1 MIRMRFIPI
10 VALLL
15 VFQACS
21 LLQPYAGMLDE
32 AETAYEAGREEE
44 ALNLYREAITAMEA
58 QDKDISGEVYNRA
71 GLLAF
76 SIGEIALSIEY
87 LESARQTPTAKAE
100 TFYTLAKAYREQD
113 NLSLEISNLERYVE
127 QYPDGDAFD
136 EMQLRFFETMVE
148 SRNWQQA
155 DELWPSLGEKR
166 FQDEDLLTD
175 YMVVKKNLGDEER
188 VTEIAEKLLA
198 LNENN
203 IEALEWL
210 AKEHFHVA
218 QRRYQKEMD
227 AYEEN
232 RTHQQYARLL
242 EAWDVIHT
250 DFRIALNYF
259 ERLYKLK
266 PDPDYI
272 QYLVNLHERLNND
285 DEAHYYRQKLN
296 E

>member
-1 MIRMRFIPI
+1 MTRVYFILI
-10 VALLL
+10 VVLLL
-15 VFQACS
+15 MFQACS
-21 LLQPYAGMLDE
+21 ILQPHAGLIEE
-32 AETAYEAGREEE
+32 AETAYESGRKEE
-44 ALNLYREAITAMEA
+44 AFALYRETIDTMEE
-58 QDKDISGEVYNRA
+58 QDKDVPGEVYNRA

-76 SIGEIALSIEY
+76 SMGETALSIDY
-87 LESARQTPTAKAE
+87 LESARHTEAVTAE
-100 TFYTLAKAYREQD
+100 TFYTLAKAYREID

-127 QYPDGDAFD
+127 RYPDAEAFD
-136 EMQLRFFETMVE
+136 EMQLRLFETMVE

-155 DELWPSLGEKR
+155 DELWPSLSEKR

-175 YMVVKKNLGDEER
+175 YMIVKQKLGDEEH
-188 VTEIAEKLLA
+188 VTDIAEKLLA

-218 QRRYQKEMD
+218 QRRYQREMD

-259 ERLYKLK
+259 ERLYKLN